1 MSDPI
6 PPNRWELTVGE
17 TESGYATC
25 FEGLIAQGTDID
37 GEARLVDTL
46 APRGAR
52 ILDAGSGMGR
62 VAGALTTRGH
72 RMTAVEKDPDLVRR
86 SRARYPDVPVV
97 VTDILG
103 LTPSLLESAGLPTA
117 YDVVVVVGNV
127 MVYLADDT
135 EVRALRVLAGL
146 LAPDGRV
153 LVGFHPK
160 KGPAGSRDYP
170 VADFTAHVAAAGLAV
185 EHLFGSYDLRP
196 PAPDY
201 LVAVLRPAPVAR

>member
-6 PPNRWELTVGE
+6 PPNRWELTVSE
-17 TESGYATC
+17 TGSGYATC

-62 VAGALTTRGH
+62 VAGALTARGH
-72 RMTAVEKDPDLVRR
+72 RVTAVEKDPDLVRR

-103 LTPSLLESAGLPTA
+103 LTPPLLESA
-117 YDVVVVVGNV
+117 
-127 MVYLADDT
+127 
-135 EVRALRVLAGL
+135 R
-146 LAPDGRV
+146 
-153 LVGFHPK
+153 
-160 KGPAGSRDYP
+160 
-170 VADFTAHVAAAGLAV
+170 
-185 EHLFGSYDLRP
+185 
-196 PAPDY
+196 
-201 LVAVLRPAPVAR
+201 